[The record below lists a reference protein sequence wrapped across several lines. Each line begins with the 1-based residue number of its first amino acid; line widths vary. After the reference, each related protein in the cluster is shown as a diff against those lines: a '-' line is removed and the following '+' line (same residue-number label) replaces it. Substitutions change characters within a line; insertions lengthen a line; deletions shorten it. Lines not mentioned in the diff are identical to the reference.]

1 MKAYIHNFFLAGCLL
16 YGPAIVAALAGW
28 KRLRNL
34 AFLCVATCLFLSA
47 ALRIYY
53 HWPLMCLFQEPYLIS
68 LFAVLIA
75 LYYFLTGDE
84 RSGVITGGIA
94 ALVAV
99 FAFLF
104 PGDIY
109 ASFVKTNSLFASL
122 FSLASSLAR
131 AAYLCSGALALGWL
145 WVRLRFPPTLQ
156 EQYRRPIGPLIVLGF
171 ASQSLGMF
179 CGALWAYVGWGT
191 PIQWESPLLL
201 GMAGVWFW
209 YSFFLHLHLDGGMKH
224 QSVPYVASLGGILAF
239 VFTFLPD
246 TGTFHLQGFMR

>member
-1 MKAYIHNFFLAGCLL
+1 
-16 YGPAIVAALAGW
+16 
-28 KRLRNL
+28 
-34 AFLCVATCLFLSA
+34 
-47 ALRIYY
+47 
-53 HWPLMCLFQEPYLIS
+53 MCLFQEPYLIS

-94 ALVAV
+94 ALLAV
-99 FAFLF
+99 FALLF

-109 ASFVKTNSLFASL
+109 ASFVKTNSLFAYL

-191 PIQWESPLLL
+191 PIQWEYHLLWGWPGYGYKL
-201 GMAGVWFW
+201 L
-209 YSFFLHLHLDGGMKH
+209 SFSTCISNGGMKH
-224 QSVPYVASLGGILAF
+224 NRSP
-239 VFTFLPD
+239 
-246 TGTFHLQGFMR
+246 MWRR